1 MISLGFPVPR
11 AEWLGFSDQKFVD
24 SHIERVHELLIL
36 RVREGNFFCTSV
48 VTMQERELIQRGI
61 DDHLYQVLLAA
72 GSDSV
77 AKGIE
82 GAIEELM
89 KQPHLLQRAVDELDE
104 VVGKSRVV
112 EESDIPNLSF
122 LQNVVKETLR
132 LCPPTQ
138 LLVPHSNVEQ
148 CQVAG
153 YTIPAN
159 SIVMVNL
166 YTLSRDPEF
175 WDSPE
180 LFSPDRFAN
189 STLTVQG
196 SDFHYIPFGYGR
208 RGCPGLNL
216 GMANFQH
223 GLALLLQCFDWS
235 FINGV
240 PPTDDAYISWRM
252 KPDLCVHAQLRL
264 DPHLLQQG

>member
-1 MISLGFPVPR
+1 VG
-11 AEWLGFSDQKFVD
+11 
-24 SHIERVHELLIL
+24 
-36 RVREGNFFCTSV
+36 EGNVSAHLLLKW
-48 VTMQERELIQRGI
+48 QECELIQRGI

-82 GAIEELM
+82 RAVEELM
-89 KQPHLLQRAVDELDE
+89 KQPHLMQKAVDELDE
-104 VVGKSRVV
+104 VVGKKRVV
-112 EESDIPNLSF
+112 EESDIPNLPF

-132 LCPPTQ
+132 LYPPTQ
-138 LLVPHSNVEQ
+138 LLVPHMNVEQ
-148 CQVAG
+148 RQVAG
-153 YTIPAN
+153 YTIPPN
-159 SIVMVNL
+159 STVMINL
-166 YTLSRDPEF
+166 YALSRDPEF
-175 WDSPE
+175 WDCPN

-223 GLALLLQCFDWS
+223 GLALFLQCFDWS

-240 PPTDDAYISWRM
+240 PSSDAYTAWRV
-252 KPDLCVHAQLRL
+252 KPDLCVHAQLRI
-264 DPHLLQQG
+264 DPHLLQQS